1 MVQSVLS
8 THEVEQGTD
17 EISESGNPLPTPS
30 TSFEPLEIFE
40 ESDDSNPMHI
50 NYDFTKSEPLS
61 IITDED
67 IVNKRPRSRRSG
79 KRHYKVKK

>member
-1 MVQSVLS
+1 MVRSVLS
-8 THEVEQGTD
+8 THEAEQAK
-17 EISESGNPLPTPS
+17 EEKSPSGSPLPTPS

-61 IITDED
+61 IINDED
-67 IVNKRPRSRRSG
+67 IDNKRPRPRRIG
-79 KRHYKVKK
+79 TRHYKVKK